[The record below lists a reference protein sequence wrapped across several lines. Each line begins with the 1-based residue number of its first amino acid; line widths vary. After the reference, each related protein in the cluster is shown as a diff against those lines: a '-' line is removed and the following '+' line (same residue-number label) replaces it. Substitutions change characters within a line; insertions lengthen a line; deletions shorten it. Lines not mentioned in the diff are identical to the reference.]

1 MGDWSLL
8 GAAVWRAVEPR
19 RAARSCEGRGHHLQ
33 LQQAQEE
40 DEPLPGPRVDVQGR
54 DPDVHAR
61 RFQRERRSQW
71 CGAQGGGRCPPRNAR
86 PLQDQEVRAT
96 VALYR
101 RAVEHPTLTG
111 VALVCGTGGCA
122 LVWCCRYVL
131 AAMVVAGSDLP
142 KFNSTTHI
150 GKLRQLAVSVS
161 IGSHTVTT
169 QRANNVDGVCTWN
182 HFLLDEEVLLGD
194 LPSEIPDVFVY
205 LVLGKVCSGR
215 AWT

>member
-1 MGDWSLL
+1 M
-8 GAAVWRAVEPR
+8 
-19 RAARSCEGRGHHLQ
+19 
-33 LQQAQEE
+33 
-40 DEPLPGPRVDVQGR
+40 
-54 DPDVHAR
+54 
-61 RFQRERRSQW
+61 
-71 CGAQGGGRCPPRNAR
+71 
-86 PLQDQEVRAT
+86 
-96 VALYR
+96 
-101 RAVEHPTLTG
+101 
-111 VALVCGTGGCA
+111 
-122 LVWCCRYVL
+122 VWCCRYVL

-215 AWT
+215 ALT